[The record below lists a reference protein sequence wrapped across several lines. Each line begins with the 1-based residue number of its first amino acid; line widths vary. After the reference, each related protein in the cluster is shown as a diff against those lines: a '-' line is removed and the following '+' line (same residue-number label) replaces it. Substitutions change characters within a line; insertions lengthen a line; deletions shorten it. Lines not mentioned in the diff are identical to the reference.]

1 MNKNRK
7 LMVILA
13 VLILSAALLTG
24 CSDGTQGESGL
35 EGENNISGTSADE
48 GQTAGGGEDVVPT
61 GEGTTAGSQE
71 GSGQTFASADGT
83 LKAFDAKTGLIT
95 LTAQSGEELE
105 LKLTDG
111 SKILISTTPAT
122 LAELANIIGS
132 EASVEYDAEA
142 KTVIEID
149 IKG

>member
-1 MNKNRK
+1 MIKNRK
-7 LMVILA
+7 LMVIVA
-13 VLILSAALLTG
+13 VFILSAALLTG
-24 CSDGTQGESGL
+24 CNDGTQGESGL
-35 EGENNISGTSADE
+35 GGEDNVSGTSADE
-48 GQTAGGGEDVVPT
+48 GQTAGGEEDVVPT
-61 GEGTTAGSQE
+61 GEGAATGSQE
-71 GSGQTFASADGT
+71 GSGQTFANADGT
-83 LKAFDAKTGLIT
+83 LKSFDAKTGLIT
-95 LTAQSGEELE
+95 LTTQSGEELE

-142 KTVIEID
+142 KTVTEID